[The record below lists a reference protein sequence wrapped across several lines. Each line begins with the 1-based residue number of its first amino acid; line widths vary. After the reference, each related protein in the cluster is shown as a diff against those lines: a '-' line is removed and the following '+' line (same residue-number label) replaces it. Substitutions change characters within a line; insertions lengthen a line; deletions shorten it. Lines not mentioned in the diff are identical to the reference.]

1 MPMISWS
8 DCKGK
13 ASRSSESRTARR
25 GKAEVTAGEPGAD
38 EEVRQRQC
46 GYYSLRFTAE
56 VACKRNFS
64 PLSPAEVLIEVTSQ
78 LGLLGEKPCVCVEEG
93 SEYGGV
99 R

>member
-13 ASRSSESRTARR
+13 AGRNSESRAARS

-56 VACKRNFS
+56 VAGKRNFS
-64 PLSPAEVLIEVTSQ
+64 PLSVQ
-78 LGLLGEKPCVCVEEG
+78 LKF
-93 SEYGGV
+93 
-99 R
+99 